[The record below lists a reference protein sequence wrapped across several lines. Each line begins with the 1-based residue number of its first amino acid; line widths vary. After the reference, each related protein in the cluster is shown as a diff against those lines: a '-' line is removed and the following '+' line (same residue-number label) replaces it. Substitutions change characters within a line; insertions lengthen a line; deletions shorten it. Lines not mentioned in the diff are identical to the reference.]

1 MPKPRKNKFIL
12 GVTGNIACGKST
24 VARMFKTG
32 DCLLIDADKLSR
44 RLIARGGP
52 VYRKIKKLFG
62 EKVLKRGG
70 FIDRKKLGEI
80 VFSDRD
86 ALKKLNRL
94 MHPEIIRLIRGS
106 IDRSKKKL
114 IILDAALIVEAGL
127 SGLMDK
133 LVVVRAGKSQQVRRA
148 QKSLGLNKKEVSLRM
163 ESQISQNKKSRFA
176 DFIID
181 NSKSLA
187 KTKKQVSLIR
197 RQLWKS

>member
-1 MPKPRKNKFIL
+1 
-12 GVTGNIACGKST
+12 
-24 VARMFKTG
+24 MFKTG

-94 MHPEIIRLIRGS
+94 MHPEIIRLIRES

>member
-181 NSKSLA
+181 NNKSLA

>member
-1 MPKPRKNKFIL
+1 
-12 GVTGNIACGKST
+12 
-24 VARMFKTG
+24 
-32 DCLLIDADKLSR
+32 
-44 RLIARGGP
+44 
-52 VYRKIKKLFG
+52 
-62 EKVLKRGG
+62 
-70 FIDRKKLGEI
+70 
-80 VFSDRD
+80 
-86 ALKKLNRL
+86 
-94 MHPEIIRLIRGS
+94 
-106 IDRSKKKL
+106 
-114 IILDAALIVEAGL
+114 
-127 SGLMDK
+127 

>member
-62 EKVLKRGG
+62 EEVLKRGG

-94 MHPEIIRLIRGS
+94 MHPEIIRLIRES

-181 NSKSLA
+181 NNKSLA

>member
-62 EKVLKRGG
+62 EEVLKRGG

-94 MHPEIIRLIRGS
+94 MHPEIIRLIRES

>member
-94 MHPEIIRLIRGS
+94 MHPEIIRLIRES